1 MKLVLNI
8 QDISLG
14 YLIEENNKYKFFAN
28 SKNFDKAL
36 KLYPIIKNLDLNSS
50 GIGIYDKIPYPV
62 SNYLS
67 GTSREDI
74 VALAKIKKSDSTFEK
89 LYKLAGLD
97 YMHELFWI
105 SQD

>member
-1 MKLVLNI
+1 MKIVLNI
-8 QDISLG
+8 QNIELG
-14 YLIEENNKYKFFAN
+14 YLTYENDKYKFFAN
-28 SKNFDKAL
+28 SKSFEKAHN
-36 KLYPIIKNLDLNSS
+36 LYPIIKNLDLNSS
-50 GIGIYDKIPYPV
+50 GIGIYDKIPFPI
-62 SNYLS
+62 SNYIS

-105 SQD
+105 SQG